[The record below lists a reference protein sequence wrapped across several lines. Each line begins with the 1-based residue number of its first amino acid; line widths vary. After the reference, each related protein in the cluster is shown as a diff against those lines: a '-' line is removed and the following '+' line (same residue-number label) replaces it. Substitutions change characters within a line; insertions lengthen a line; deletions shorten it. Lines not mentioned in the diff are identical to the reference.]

1 MMQIIT
7 LTTMSAKKRC
17 EGFPRIKSKD
27 YIYIMIL
34 ISDNKTKEE
43 RKKRSKTDIIIHSQ
57 YNINKEYIIT
67 HQVIIV
73 IIVMASYLLL
83 PSDVI
88 AVPERACNS

>member
-1 MMQIIT
+1 MQIIT

-17 EGFPRIKSKD
+17 EGFPRIESKD

-43 RKKRSKTDIIIHSQ
+43 RKKRSETDIIKYSQ
-57 YNINKEYIIT
+57 YNINQEYINT

-73 IIVMASYLLL
+73 MIVVASYLLL
-83 PSDVI
+83 PSDAS